1 MLTDAM
7 MVGSTGDMARS
18 LTDCLASD
26 VYVTYSGYAYIAMA
40 YQRLW
45 HTSAG
50 GVGWV
55 PQNVPPR
62 DHQFGH

>member
-26 VYVTYSGYAYIAMA
+26 VYVTCSRYAYIAMA
-40 YQRLW
+40 YQRLC
-45 HTSAG
+45 HTSAD

-55 PQNVPPR
+55 PQNMPPKVR
-62 DHQFGH
+62 QFGH